1 MTLPTAYPSTT
12 AAVDVYE
19 PITVRTAS
27 DLPAP
32 SAGVITLADRT
43 EYFFAND
50 FSTSDRFVLG
60 ASTLIRG
67 PDSGLVTLTYTG
79 TGVMFTST
87 KTWRIERIRVDC
99 ATGTFFSMIGT
110 GAEVIQVVD
119 MTVTSCDV
127 IGNIED
133 IAAAQI
139 SNVSFEDI
147 KTNGISF
154 TGNMSTYISATDLIV
169 LNGGTMFD
177 LGTATFDNLS
187 IDGANTAILAAG
199 TTFLSGAAASAN
211 INAGGLGSL
220 EDTRF
225 SGTGTRLSGVTTS
238 DALWQFF
245 SNDDIPDTRPC
256 GLASFNTPTTTT
268 AAVNTPTLIVG
279 TWTPEDASQFTMSV
293 AGRGTYNGGKDF
305 RASISCSVAI
315 EAASGSNKNITAYIA
330 KDGTVVP
337 NSGIT
342 AQVSSNDPR
351 TIGLMW
357 EETLSTTDFVE
368 IFIENNTDGVGL
380 TVNKGTMRLN

>member
-1 MTLPTAYPSTT
+1 MTLPEAYPNLSL
-12 AAVDVYE
+12 VDVYE
-19 PITVRTAS
+19 PVTVRTAA
-27 DLPAP
+27 DLPTP
-32 SAGVITLADRT
+32 SVGVITLADRT
-43 EYFFAND
+43 EYFFAED
-50 FSTSDRFVLG
+50 FTTSDRFVLG
-60 ASTLIRG
+60 DKTLIRG

-99 ATGTFFSMIGT
+99 ATGQFFSMIGT
-110 GAEVIQVVD
+110 GAEVIQAVD
-119 MTVTSCDV
+119 MTVVSCDIV
-127 IGNIED
+127 GVIED

-139 SNVSFEDI
+139 SNTSFEDI
-147 KTNGISF
+147 KSDGIAF
-154 TGNMSTYISATDLIV
+154 TGNVSTYISATDLIV

-187 IDGANTAILAAG
+187 IGGANTAILAAG

-256 GLASFNTPTTTT
+256 GLSSFNTPTTTT
-268 AAVNTPTLIVG
+268 ADQDTPTLIAG
-279 TWTPEDASQFTMSV
+279 TWTVEDGSQFTMDTG
-293 AGRGTYNGGKDF
+293 GRGTYDGGKDF
-305 RASISCSVAI
+305 RASISCSVAV
-315 EAASGSNKNITAYIA
+315 EAASGSNKNITVYVA
-330 KDGTVVP
+330 KNGTIVS

-351 TIGLMW
+351 TVGLMW
-357 EETLSTTDFVE
+357 EETLSTTNFIE
-368 IFIENNTDGVGL
+368 IFVENNTDGVGL
-380 TVNKGTMRLN
+380 TVNKATMRLN